1 MKWLE
6 DTLNLVLCIVL
17 LAISAPVYFA
27 MKFIDWLKER

>member
-6 DTLNLVLCIVL
+6 DTLDLLLYVL
-17 LAISAPVYFA
+17 LVIICAPVYFT